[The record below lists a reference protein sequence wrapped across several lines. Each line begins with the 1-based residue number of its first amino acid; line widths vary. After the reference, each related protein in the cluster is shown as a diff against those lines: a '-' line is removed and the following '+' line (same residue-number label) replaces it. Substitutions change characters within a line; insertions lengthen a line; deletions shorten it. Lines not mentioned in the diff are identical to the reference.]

1 MTPTHIDLTDG
12 EHNSVD
18 EMRYIDK
25 DIPIRSKTVE
35 AREGGPKT
43 PL

>member
-1 MTPTHIDLTDG
+1 MVSTIQL
-12 EHNSVD
+12 
-18 EMRYIDK
+18 MRYIDK

>member
-1 MTPTHIDLTDG
+1 MTPTHIDLIIG

-18 EMRYIDK
+18 EIHNK